1 MFAFKTF
8 QRKIKIKWSGCT
20 NSNQLYSSKKKKKNQ
35 KSIIVFSFVFFSH
48 SFLSLNKNNDKARI
62 NFPTHFMSNVELV
75 KQKVQKY
82 NFYNNFE
89 TFNSF
94 SGCVWQQWSLN
105 IALFLFSIASKS
117 WAPCE
122 HRPLATLYMITPFII
137 IYICAPLNTI
147 LSNSL
152 CIIHHIHQ
160 NSNT

>member
-1 MFAFKTF
+1 MF
-8 QRKIKIKWSGCT
+8 SLLC
-20 NSNQLYSSKKKKKNQ
+20 
-35 KSIIVFSFVFFSH
+35 FFSH
-48 SFLSLNKNNDKARI
+48 SFLSFNKNNDKARI

-137 IYICAPLNTI
+137 IYICAPLNTT

-152 CIIHHIHQ
+152 CIIRGVARIFYMGGPIFDDDDYHRCMDNLYI
-160 NSNT
+160 